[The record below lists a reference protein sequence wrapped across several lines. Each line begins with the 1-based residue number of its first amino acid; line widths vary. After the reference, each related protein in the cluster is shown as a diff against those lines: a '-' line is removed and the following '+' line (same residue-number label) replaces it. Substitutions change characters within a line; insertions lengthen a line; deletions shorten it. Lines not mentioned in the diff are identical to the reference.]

1 MSWLSRFNA
10 RGGPGGRKAER
21 EAAAG
26 AAGVAAGAPA
36 AGPVAPAVAA
46 AQPEPPS
53 SPGADPETCLMVY
66 RNHWMQVLKV
76 IERNAGGG
84 RDGVASSTAP
94 ADEKNLVRN
103 NVDQMLYLLAEEL
116 PPRTGG
122 MGPILEFTVSD
133 EVLGRVVSWGL
144 RMRTAHGGVRG
155 QDAVDEEDEEVRA
168 EQLKMYEV
176 LVSQS
181 HQPLLHHKPILHP
194 LLGLMAACANSRS
207 PKVETNLVLL
217 LSQLCSVLVKDPA
230 TLELVFNDHP
240 SPLAPSGGGAAGIAG
255 FAPRNDA
262 LVFALLVGYVH
273 REGSLGQQARDALLL
288 IMSLTAENRSLGE
301 YIADRSDF
309 CPVLATGLSGL
320 YSSLPR
326 KIEVSSD
333 EWHSLRRED
342 WLGVPALVRFMN
354 SLEFCNAVVQVAHE
368 VVRNQLIKYI
378 YHGFLI
384 PVMGPALDKTLVEE
398 QIASTAYLDLFLRMV
413 TEPSL
418 LRTFLHFVL
427 LHSEDDKRVLDLLVA
442 RISSSSRLCMV
453 SLALFRTLLSLN
465 CEDVMLQLV
474 LRFLIPC
481 NHVMLSQRRAVK
493 EVDLYGRTADRLLSL
508 SPECCRLEQ
517 LLLAE
522 REDEHVLWSK
532 GLVVCGASEGQPAA
546 SPAPKPTTPARMGF
560 FSRQKS
566 EIFERQQQQRSP
578 AVHEPPARP
587 QSPTSTALASPQQ
600 QQLRPGSGN
609 FEERTEAEPGYL
621 QYLRDARCGVWRCA
635 LACRAWSAP
644 YDGETPAPGSV
655 VIAPSEALSSLPLDA
670 EHFALE
676 RKLEPP
682 AESPEWD
689 ICLDRYRITVFPH
702 SKKRGVQ
709 RRRRQGAQNDAAV
722 PRPPKPVGDQNG
734 LAPTSVILEGDSRLE
749 APSSLNGADSARSGE
764 GGVVQAPETSDDDP
778 MAKKQRREK
787 RRESHDDNE
796 VGGGGSVANGSAEP
810 IEPAPVIV
818 PPRGQPQPSA
828 ESAAWEETESDA
840 PAPAPAG
847 SSCARHEGAAGMTAG
862 DTPAEAPSALDESV
876 DSLIQTFLEGSS
888 DDASGLVADLHKQS
902 LVAVMAGA
910 ADAEESSGDAVIGVD
925 ETAAAIAP
933 NCVAADFSALSEQV
947 EPRGVETPTQAH
959 VVTLPA
965 LLAQHPSQAIGT
977 PFTGPF
983 VGALF
988 AKLENMM
995 QNSLYVNLLLTGVV
1009 TQLACYPQPLVRSF
1023 LLNTNMVFQPSVKS
1037 LVQVLGTVKNR
1048 IEAFAAG
1055 YDDFPPMVVRA
1066 WQYLITRGQSGAV
1079 DSPLFVPALSRA
1091 EQLAKSRKPSLGEL
1105 LLRHAN
1111 SPSRARQAA
1120 QHALQHVRLGQR
1132 AAAPLSS
1139 SSPFRNIAEQQSEA
1153 LRVKNAVY
1161 CAVVYAEFLKELAA
1175 VAQEHAV
1182 SSQLSLDEE

>member
-155 QDAVDEEDEEVRA
+155 QDEEVRA

-532 GLVVCGASEGQPAA
+532 
-546 SPAPKPTTPARMGF
+546 
-560 FSRQKS
+560 
-566 EIFERQQQQRSP
+566 
-578 AVHEPPARP
+578 
-587 QSPTSTALASPQQ
+587 ALASPQR

-621 QYLRDARCGVWRCA
+621 QYLRDARCGVRRCA

>member
-21 EAAAG
+21 EVAAG
-26 AAGVAAGAPA
+26 ATGVAAGAPA
-36 AGPVAPAVAA
+36 AGPVAAAVAA

-230 TLELVFNDHP
+230 TLELVFNDRP
-240 SPLAPSGGGAAGIAG
+240 SPLAPSGGAGAAG

-326 KIEVSSD
+326 KIEVNSD

-427 LHSEDDKRVLDLLVA
+427 LHSEDDKRVLDMLVA

-532 GLVVCGASEGQPAA
+532 GLVCGVSEGQPSA
-546 SPAPKPTTPARMGF
+546 SPTPKPTTPARMGF
-560 FSRQKS
+560 FSRQKT
-566 EIFERQQQQRSP
+566 EIFERQQRSP
-578 AVHEPPARP
+578 AVHEQPARP
-587 QSPTSTALASPQQ
+587 QSPASTALASPPQQ
-600 QQLRPGSGN
+600 QQQQQQPPLRPGGGN
-609 FEERTEAEPGYL
+609 FDERTEAEPGYL
-621 QYLRDARCGVWRCA
+621 QYLRDARRGVRRCA

-655 VIAPSEALSSLPLDA
+655 VIAPSEALASLPLDA

-689 ICLDRYRITVFPH
+689 IRLDQYRIAVFPH
-702 SKKRGVQ
+702 SKKRSVQ

-722 PRPPKPVGDQNG
+722 PCPPKPAGDQNG
-734 LAPTSVILEGDSRLE
+734 LAPTSAILEGDSRSE
-749 APSSLNGADSARSGE
+749 APSGLNGADSARSGE
-764 GGVVQAPETSDDDP
+764 GGVVQAPEASDDDP

-787 RRESHDDNE
+787 RRESHDDDDGE
-796 VGGGGSVANGSAEP
+796 VGGASVANGSAAP
-810 IEPAPVIV
+810 IEPVIA
-818 PPRGQPQPSA
+818 PPRGQPRPSA

-840 PAPAPAG
+840 PASAPAG
-847 SSCARHEGAAGMTAG
+847 SCGRYEGAAGMTVG
-862 DTPAEAPSALDESV
+862 DAPAEASSALDESV

-902 LVAVMAGA
+902 LVAVAAGVT
-910 ADAEESSGDAVIGVD
+910 DAEESSGDAVIGGD

-933 NCVAADFSALSEQV
+933 DCVAADFSALSEQV
-947 EPRGVETPTQAH
+947 EPRGMETPTQAQAH

-1091 EQLAKSRKPSLGEL
+1091 EQLGE
-1105 LLRHAN
+1105 
-1111 SPSRARQAA
+1111 
-1120 QHALQHVRLGQR
+1120 
-1132 AAAPLSS
+1132 AAA
-1139 SSPFRNIAEQQSEA
+1139 
-1153 LRVKNAVY
+1153 
-1161 CAVVYAEFLKELAA
+1161 AA
-1175 VAQEHAV
+1175 VSATACRAGRRWLGGAILILLYV
-1182 SSQLSLDEE
+1182 CRAS

>member
-26 AAGVAAGAPA
+26 AAGAPA

-155 QDAVDEEDEEVRA
+155 QDEEVRA

-587 QSPTSTALASPQQ
+587 QSPTSTALASPQR

-621 QYLRDARCGVWRCA
+621 QYLRDARCGVRRCA

-644 YDGETPAPGSV
+644 YDGETPAPGS
-655 VIAPSEALSSLPLDA
+655 
-670 EHFALE
+670 
-676 RKLEPP
+676 
-682 AESPEWD
+682 
-689 ICLDRYRITVFPH
+689 
-702 SKKRGVQ
+702 
-709 RRRRQGAQNDAAV
+709 
-722 PRPPKPVGDQNG
+722 
-734 LAPTSVILEGDSRLE
+734 
-749 APSSLNGADSARSGE
+749 
-764 GGVVQAPETSDDDP
+764 APETSDDDP